1 MKNSLKGALLSGLVL
16 PGLGQVFF
24 RHYLRGI
31 ALMFVTCASLSV
43 MAALIVAKALPVLE
57 KIAAGGGEIDVN
69 MISTAVNQAATASDS
84 LLFNGLLLL
93 VLICW
98 ILAVV
103 DAYRI
108 GGKMD
113 LSAT

>member
-1 MKNSLKGALLSGLVL
+1 
-16 PGLGQVFF
+16 
-24 RHYLRGI
+24 
-31 ALMFVTCASLSV
+31 MFVTCASLSV

-57 KIAAGGGEIDVN
+57 KIAAGGGEIDSS
-69 MISTAVNQAATASDS
+69 MINTAVNQAATSSSDS
-84 LLFNGLLLL
+84 PLFNGLLLL

-113 LSAT
+113 LSAN